1 MTVGIKKEE
10 IMDDNSQV
18 CKSVACASTDFQGLL
33 KESNIMRKLGKV

>member
-18 CKSVACASTDFQGLL
+18 YESVVCASTDFQGLI
-33 KESNIMRKLGKV
+33 KESNIIRKLRKV